1 MDHVLLLSKILR
13 KHVRIFVVCPNI
25 KKEDVEEM
33 FMFPFDSLQEAVD
46 EAIRSSERKDPDI
59 LIYPR
64 PQTGLP
70 EKTD

>member
-1 MDHVLLLSKILR
+1 M
-13 KHVRIFVVCPNI
+13 
-25 KKEDVEEM
+25 EEM